1 MANLKG
7 KEKGTTH
14 TTQPI
19 PWNAAMTLLDVM
31 KDKKK
36 EANTRLMFACGFYTA
51 FRIGDILTLTWGDL
65 WGDTFRRFEQKTG
78 KGRKIS
84 VNPDLKRI
92 ALETYNL
99 MPKKPLDDE
108 LIFIVQ
114 KNVRDKKAISVTAA
128 NKRVA
133 KHFEK
138 YGITAANPSSH
149 TLRKTF
155 ARRVYD
161 NNGQT
166 DAALHIL
173 SEILNHADIKTTRKY
188 IGLTDELIK
197 DIYLNL

>member
-1 MANLKG
+1 MPKV
-7 KEKGTTH
+7 KGTTH
-14 TTQPI
+14 TTQPLK
-19 PWNAAMTLLDVM
+19 WNAAITLLDVM
-31 KDKKK
+31 KEKPK
-36 EANTRLMFACGFYTA
+36 EANARLMLACGFYTA

-65 WGDTFRRFEQKTG
+65 WGDTFTRFEQKTG

-84 VNPDLKRI
+84 VNADLKNI
-92 ALETYNL
+92 ALETYQM

-108 LIFIVQ
+108 LIFVVQ

-133 KHFEK
+133 KYFDK
-138 YGITAANPSSH
+138 YGITADNPSSH

-161 NNGQT
+161 KNGKT

-173 SEILNHADIKTTRKY
+173 SEILNHSDIKTTRKY